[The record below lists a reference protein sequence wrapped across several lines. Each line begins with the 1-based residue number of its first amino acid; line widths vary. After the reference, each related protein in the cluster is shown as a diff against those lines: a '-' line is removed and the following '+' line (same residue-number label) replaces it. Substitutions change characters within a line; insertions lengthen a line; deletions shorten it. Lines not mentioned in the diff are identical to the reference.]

1 MTITGDL
8 WRITYSGSLNNLE
21 RFAFGQYWSIHT
33 GLGGTTVCTVG
44 ETWLTSFL
52 AAAASSVP
60 APSTVAGA
68 FTSIV
73 HWDTIHA
80 GPINLATGD
89 QTGPGTTIPTNH
101 TGAGGNGLPFQISH
115 CVTLLADVNPGL
127 RRRRNRFYLPPY
139 IQALF
144 VPNTD
149 KILSSFLP
157 QLSAAIVAG
166 QTAAAAGNP
175 GSALAVY
182 SRTDHQAF
190 DAIQI
195 YLGDVVDTQ
204 RRRRRSLVESRTTTA
219 I

>member
-1 MTITGDL
+1 MAITGDL
-8 WRITYSGSLNNLE
+8 WRITYSGSINNLE
-21 RFAFGQYWSIHT
+21 RFAFGQYWSIPT
-33 GLGGTTVCTVG
+33 GFTGTVAASAG
-44 ETWLTSFL
+44 ESWLTAFL
-52 AAAASSVP
+52 ASAASSVP
-60 APSTVAGA
+60 APSTILGA

-89 QTGPGTTIPTNH
+89 QLGPGTTIVTNH
-101 TGAGGNGLPFQISH
+101 TGAGGNGLPFQTSH

-139 IQALF
+139 INALF

-149 KILSSFLP
+149 KILSAFIP
-157 QLSAAIVAG
+157 QLNAAVVAG
-166 QTAAAAGNP
+166 QTAAATATP
-175 GSALAVY
+175 GCALAVY

-195 YLGDVVDTQ
+195 YTGDVLDTQ
-204 RRRRRSLVESRTTTA
+204 RRRRRSLIETRTTTA